1 MADGNAPLTEQTY
14 TEPPKAPGAENDGGE
29 NRRKVRRGDRQ
40 TRFLAQSVILE
51 EGGSSSLIRAAMVTI
66 CIVIVLFVGWSMVT
80 NVDEVAVSSGEVVP
94 AGQLQALQHL
104 EGGIVREILTEEG
117 QLVERGQVLVRLDE
131 TAAVTELQKLKAR
144 RAGLEIRSE
153 RLRALGTGGVPDWSK
168 VGTRYPNMVSDQQR
182 IYEGSLEAFFSR
194 QETIR
199 KQILQRRADLE
210 LTNEREQTLG
220 RSAEIY
226 AEELAVREE
235 LYKEGLTSKIAYLD
249 AKRQLNTARGELAD
263 LLSERERASEAIK
276 ESQSRLDE
284 IDTEFREQAL
294 GELSESA
301 NELIQVEEAM
311 VEAQDRVNR
320 LEVLAPVRGI
330 IKGLRVHTV
339 GGVIPPGE
347 VIAELVPLDKELVVE
362 AKIQPRDV
370 GHVRI
375 GQPVTIKV
383 TTYDFA
389 RFGGITGELKDVS
402 ASSFVDEETGP
413 YFKGIIELDRNYVG
427 KDRTQ
432 NRVMPGMTVQA
443 DIKTGKKTLFEYVL
457 KPVYSSVS
465 TSFRER

>member
-1 MADGNAPLTEQTY
+1 MADGNTPLSDQTY
-14 TEPPKAPGAENDGGE
+14 AEPPKAPGAGDGKD
-29 NRRKVRRGDRQ
+29 RRKVRRGNRQ

-51 EGGSSSLIRAAMVTI
+51 EGGSSGLIRGAMVTI
-66 CIVIVLFVGWSMVT
+66 CIVIVLFVGWSMIT

-117 QLVERGQVLVRLDE
+117 QLVERGQVLIRLDE
-131 TAAVTELQKLKAR
+131 TAAVTELQKLQAR

-168 VGTRYPNMVSDQQR
+168 VGNRYQNMINDQQR

-199 KQILQRRADLE
+199 KQIQQRRADLE
-210 LTNEREQTLG
+210 LTNEREQTLS
-220 RSAEIY
+220 RSAEIF
-226 AEELAVREE
+226 AEELAVREQ
-235 LYKEGLTSKIAYLD
+235 LYKEGLSSKIAYLD
-249 AKRQLNTARGELAD
+249 AKRQLNTARGELSD
-263 LLSERERASEAIK
+263 LISERERASEAIK

-284 IDTEFREQAL
+284 IETEFREQAL
-294 GELSESA
+294 AQLSEST
-301 NELIQVEEAM
+301 NELIQVEEALI
-311 VEAQDRVNR
+311 EAQDRVDR
-320 LEVLAPVRGI
+320 LEIMAPVRGI
-330 IKGLRVHTV
+330 VKGLRVHTV

-389 RFGGITGELKDVS
+389 RFGGISGELKGVS

-427 KDRTQ
+427 QDRTQ

-443 DIKTGKKTLFEYVL
+443 DIKTGKKTLFEYIL